1 LHHRKPGTRASGAAA
16 LEEAVNE
23 EAVLADAGKS
33 NRKYDGA
40 YFLLSRAGWASLDNL
55 WPSRPATQGEF
66 AGHTAAVMIAIGTAG
81 ATVPGLF
88 LRQVGTAFLQ

>member
-1 LHHRKPGTRASGAAA
+1 MHHRKPGTRASGAAA
-16 LEEAVNE
+16 LDEAVNE
-23 EAVLADAGKS
+23 EAMLADAGKS

-40 YFLLSRAGWASLDNL
+40 YFLLSRAGWASLGNL
-55 WPSRPATQGEF
+55 WPSMPATQGEF

>member
-1 LHHRKPGTRASGAAA
+1 M
-16 LEEAVNE
+16 
-23 EAVLADAGKS
+23 LADAGKS
-33 NRKYDGA
+33 SRKYDGA
-40 YFLLSRAGWASLDNL
+40 YFFIEPRRMASLDKT

-88 LRQVGTAFLQ
+88 LRQVGTTFLQ

>member
-1 LHHRKPGTRASGAAA
+1 MR
-16 LEEAVNE
+16 
-23 EAVLADAGKS
+23 ADAGKS
-33 NRKYDGA
+33 SRKYDGA
-40 YFLLSRAGWASLDNL
+40 YFFIEPRRMDESGQTVALEAGN
-55 WPSRPATQGEF
+55 PGEF